1 MATTAWISYFCG
13 MRLPLIRCRLS
24 FLVAS
29 LSLIAIPCAQ
39 AVDEVGSRPPPWHPT
54 GFGGAV
60 LSSVVFGLTGII
72 LAVIGFKLF
81 DLVTPFN
88 LEKEMCE
95 NKNVA
100 VGILCGAIVL
110 GICHIIAASMS

>member
-1 MATTAWISYFCG
+1 MFVSFALLLFSLPSVHAQDAAPTA
-13 MRLPLIRCRLS
+13 
-24 FLVAS
+24 A
-29 LSLIAIPCAQ
+29 
-39 AVDEVGSRPPPWHPT
+39 PPPHP
-54 GFGGAV
+54 GGLLHSVFA
-60 LSSVVFGLTGII
+60 SVVFGSTGII
-72 LAVIGFKLF
+72 LAIIGFKLF

-95 NKNVA
+95 HKNVA

>member
-1 MATTAWISYFCG
+1 
-13 MRLPLIRCRLS
+13 MRLPRLRHR
-24 FLVAS
+24 LPAWAAS
-29 LSLIAIPCAQ
+29 LWLLALPCVRA
-39 AVDEVGSRPPPWHPT
+39 ADEAARPASWHPS
-54 GFGGAV
+54 GLGGAV
-60 LSSVVFGLTGII
+60 LASVVFGLTGIL
-72 LAVIGFKLF
+72 LAVVGFKIF

-88 LEKEMCE
+88 LEREMCE

>member
-1 MATTAWISYFCG
+1 MIRSRGYAEESGLT
-13 MRLPLIRCRLS
+13 LVELII
-24 FLVAS
+24 V
-29 LSLIAIPCAQ
+29 IAI
-39 AVDEVGSRPPPWHPT
+39 V
-54 GFGGAV
+54 
-60 LSSVVFGLTGII
+60 
-72 LAVIGFKLF
+72 GFKLF

>member
-1 MATTAWISYFCG
+1 MANRFCISYFSG
-13 MRLPLIRCRLS
+13 MRLFFICDRL
-24 FLVAS
+24 FPLVAS
-29 LSLIAIPCAQ
+29 LWLLATPCAH
-39 AVDEVGSRPPPWHPT
+39 AGEEVSSRPPPWHPT
-54 GFGGAV
+54 GFAGAV

-72 LAVIGFKLF
+72 LAVVGFKLF